1 MDAGGAPLSTHDDG
15 TRHGTALVGRSRK
28 DSTAF
33 GTGDVADSPLPRLAN
48 WHNITHIALIWQE
61 EMATSSLE
69 TRASIDDRSRMN
81 TVGLKMF
88 FRLATEWG
96 LNRQQQITLL
106 GQPSERTFYRWRSG
120 QVVHLPH
127 DTLERISVLIGI
139 REASH
144 LLLPVPER
152 ANAWVKR
159 PNAALEG
166 RSALEVML
174 MGRVEHLYQVR
185 RLLESWNA

>member
-1 MDAGGAPLSTHDDG
+1 
-15 TRHGTALVGRSRK
+15 
-28 DSTAF
+28 
-33 GTGDVADSPLPRLAN
+33 
-48 WHNITHIALIWQE
+48 
-61 EMATSSLE
+61 
-69 TRASIDDRSRMN
+69 MN
-81 TVGLKMF
+81 TVALEMF

-96 LNRQQQITLL
+96 LSRQQQITLL
-106 GQPSERTFYRWRSG
+106 GKPSERTFYRWRSG
-120 QVVHLPH
+120 NVANLPH

-139 REASH
+139 REATH

-159 PNAALEG
+159 PNTALGG

>member
-1 MDAGGAPLSTHDDG
+1 
-15 TRHGTALVGRSRK
+15 
-28 DSTAF
+28 
-33 GTGDVADSPLPRLAN
+33 
-48 WHNITHIALIWQE
+48 
-61 EMATSSLE
+61 MATSSLE
-69 TRASIDDRSRMN
+69 TRASVDDRPRMN
-81 TVGLKMF
+81 SVALEMF

-96 LNRQQQITLL
+96 LSRQQQITLL
-106 GQPSERTFYRWRSG
+106 GKPSERTFYRWRSG
-120 QVVHLPH
+120 HVAHLPH

-139 REASH
+139 REATH

-159 PNAALEG
+159 PNTALGG

-174 MGRVEHLYQVR
+174 MGRVEHLYRVR